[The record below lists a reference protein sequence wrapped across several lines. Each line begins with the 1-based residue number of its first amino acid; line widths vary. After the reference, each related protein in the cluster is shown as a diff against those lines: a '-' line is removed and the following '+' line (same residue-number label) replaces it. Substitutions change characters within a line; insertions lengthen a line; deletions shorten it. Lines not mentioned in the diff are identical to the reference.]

1 MGNDYVERERKS
13 NIDINERRRLLR
25 TKQSNEMNRL
35 RQRQQQQIQQL
46 AQKHRDQST
55 ELERQ
60 ISDEAHWIRCENPNS
75 HCFISAVNR
84 SDWRVEK
91 WSGWRESN
99 PLHNQNSNEQQTSD
113 GANLTVSPFSQWI
126 SHSFCEGT
134 SERFISL
141 QHLILEV
148 SGFSCCGDYSSW
160 TCWPAYRVSIFVS
173 RAKRFSILR
182 ICPLI
187 PPIAALWSW
196 GCTAIA

>member
-60 ISDEAHWIRCENPNS
+60 ISDEAHWSRCEKQNP
-75 HCFISAVNR
+75 HCSIASVNR
-84 SDWRVEK
+84 SEWRVEK

-99 PLHNQNSNEQQTSD
+99 PLHNQNSNEQPRE
-113 GANLTVSPFSQWI
+113 TVQIPLSLPFLNESQRVSMRGLVSI
-126 SHSFCEGT
+126 SFPFG
-134 SERFISL
+134 FL
-141 QHLILEV
+141 QFEV
-148 SGFSCCGDYSSW
+148 SLRWVHWPSSRLNSCM
-160 TCWPAYRVSIFVS
+160 WPLLPS
-173 RAKRFSILR
+173 
-182 ICPLI
+182 
-187 PPIAALWSW
+187 
-196 GCTAIA
+196 